1 MALWAKTSN
10 AEGRPKHLPMDS
22 NSSHSR
28 EFVTATLKGWVMQP
42 GLASAA
48 TGNDNTSADPEIL
61 VCIRNLSSLGL
72 KSANLLSVDYTAAA
86 YADAATFDL
95 TLTFDEKITVTSAA
109 WSGNQTITNKAY
121 ITLNRLGGTDMVSDN
136 TVKCMYL
143 TAASTAAADGDQGG
157 SGTNTLTF
165 RGTLQSAAAGY
176 LSFTDGN
183 IYTDGTST
191 IQDESSDGISGIRLE
206 QTDDTIVCDAN
217 TTSSASGTTLAAVSD
232 SATITLDGQ
241 SGTIAVGQVVT
252 VSGAGGAV
260 TASITATE
268 DAASGTRTGIS
279 TDNTLTVTV
288 VGSQDSITVSERV
301 TIAEDINL
309 LFSAGAGDKFV
320 TERIDMA
327 LEGPTG
333 ATSVVGTQAY
343 RTGFGTD
350 TPVGRVGML
359 EEDDSSK
366 LINETDGTDGFAAES
381 YTVDAAGLVIETQAG
396 SASGS
401 ASILKGVTTT

>member
-1 MALWAKTSN
+1 MALWGKTSN
-10 AEGRPKHLPMDS
+10 AESRPKHLPMDS
-22 NSSHSR
+22 NSTNSR
-28 EFVTATLKGWVMQP
+28 EFVTATTKGWVMQP
-42 GLASAA
+42 GTASAA
-48 TGNDNTSADPEIL
+48 TGNDNVNADPEIL

-95 TLTFDEKITVTSAA
+95 VLTFDESISVTSAA

-121 ITLNRLGGTDMVSDN
+121 ITLDRLGGTDMVADN

-143 TAASTAAADGDQGG
+143 TADSTAAADGDQGG

-176 LSFTDGN
+176 LGFTDGN
-183 IYTDGTST
+183 IYTDGTAT
-191 IQDESSDGISGIRLE
+191 LQDESSDGIGGIRLE

-217 TTSSASGTTLAAVSD
+217 TTSSASGTTNGAVSD
-232 SATITLDGQ
+232 SITVTVDGV

-252 VSGAGGAV
+252 VSGAGSAPA
-260 TASITATE
+260 ASITATE
-268 DAASGTRTGIS
+268 DNPTSTGIS
-279 TDNTLTVTV
+279 TDNTLTITAVA
-288 VGSQDSITVSERV
+288 SQTSFTVSERITV
-301 TIAEDINL
+301 ADDINL

-320 TERIDMA
+320 VERIDMA

-333 ATSVVGTQAY
+333 QTSVIGTQAY

-350 TPVGRVGML
+350 TIVGRVSML
-359 EEDDSSK
+359 EDGTGK
-366 LINETDGTDGFAAES
+366 VINETDGTDGFSAEA
-381 YTVDAAGLVIETQAG
+381 YTTDAAGLVITTQAG

-401 ASILKGVTTT
+401 ASTLNGVTTT